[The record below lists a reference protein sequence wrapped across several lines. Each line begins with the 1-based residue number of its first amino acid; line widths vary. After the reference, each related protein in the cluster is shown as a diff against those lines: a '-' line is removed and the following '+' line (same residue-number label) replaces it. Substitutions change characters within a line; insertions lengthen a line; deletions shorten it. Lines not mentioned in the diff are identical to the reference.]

1 MKIDFEH
8 EFPERILKRGYEYYK
23 NGYVENISI
32 QEDLITADI
41 IGTKTYKAYIEIE
54 DDILL
59 DAGCS
64 CPYASDGIYCKHIAA
79 LLYHINDEDIN
90 KVNTNNSKNQDLY
103 SIIKQI
109 DKTKLEKF
117 LVELLSK
124 DKNVYDEFRLKFNN
138 LFPKLTLDE
147 YKGRINEAIITSAG
161 RDGFIDYYESWD
173 YTREMY
179 KITNEADT
187 LVDNGN
193 YELAFDIVSSILD
206 TIPNTDIDDSNGSTG
221 EVAETCIEIIKRILE
236 YVLTKKDKLAKK
248 ILEYIIDE
256 LRTEYLSNYGIELYE
271 LLNDYIEQ
279 KVYIKEIK
287 LGLINILEMSKTRN
301 FFWKTKYYIDILL
314 NIYNLENSHENI
326 MNLLIE
332 YSDDQDVC
340 LKLVEE
346 YIKQK
351 DIKKAINLLEK
362 NLKETGN
369 TIYAEK
375 LSEIYSTEG
384 MIKEYRDI
392 LYKLLYE
399 LDKYN
404 IIVYKKIKELY
415 SKKDWVLERE
425 NIINKALTE
434 VNWYFRNIIK
444 IYTEEKMYD
453 DIYSLIKNKNIN
465 TIMEYEKYLLPKY
478 NKELINIYVEYCKKF
493 AKTANNR
500 KLYRE
505 LAGYLR
511 HIKYMENSKEEY
523 INLMEEIKQQ
533 YRNKPAMQDEL
544 KRL

>member
-23 NGYVENISI
+23 NGCVENISI

-117 LVELLSK
+117 LVELLTK

-138 LFPKLTLDE
+138 LFPNLTLNE

-179 KITNEADT
+179 KIANEADT

-256 LRTEYLSNYGIELYE
+256 LRTEDLSNYGIELYE
-271 LLNDYIEQ
+271 LLNDYIEK

-314 NIYNLENSHENI
+314 NIYNLENSHANI

-399 LDKYN
+399 LDKYD

-425 NIINKALTE
+425 NIINKALT
-434 VNWYFRNIIK
+434 
-444 IYTEEKMYD
+444 
-453 DIYSLIKNKNIN
+453 
-465 TIMEYEKYLLPKY
+465 
-478 NKELINIYVEYCKKF
+478 
-493 AKTANNR
+493 
-500 KLYRE
+500 
-505 LAGYLR
+505 
-511 HIKYMENSKEEY
+511 
-523 INLMEEIKQQ
+523 
-533 YRNKPAMQDEL
+533 
-544 KRL
+544 